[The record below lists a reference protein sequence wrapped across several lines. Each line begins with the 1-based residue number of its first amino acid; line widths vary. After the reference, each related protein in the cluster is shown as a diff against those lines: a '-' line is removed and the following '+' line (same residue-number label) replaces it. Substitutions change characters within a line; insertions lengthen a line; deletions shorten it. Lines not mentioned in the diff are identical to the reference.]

1 MWGALWSVAG
11 RNKTSLAFT
20 PQKRIYFR
28 ELRVYFF
35 SQLQYGDLGAE
46 LFLGA
51 RASTCT
57 PFLWVM

>member
-35 SQLQYGDLGAE
+35 SQLQHDDLGA
-46 LFLGA
+46 
-51 RASTCT
+51 ASFWEPAHLRVH
-57 PFLWVM
+57 PFCG